1 MGTCLGSRFGA
12 CARVMHTW
20 TKSRATRWS
29 TGWIR
34 VSGLFWI
41 MGLKDTK
48 RERERAYVC
57 ERVYREYMR
66 SYVCAC
72 VRGYSSDALAWF

>member
-48 RERERAYVC
+48 SVCVCERERERERESAYVC
-57 ERVYREYMR
+57 ERVWIG
-66 SYVCAC
+66 SI
-72 VRGYSSDALAWF
+72 

>member
-1 MGTCLGSRFGA
+1 MGTCLWSRFGA

-48 RERERAYVC
+48 RERERERERERMYVSVC
-57 ERVYREYMR
+57 GYGVYEI
-66 SYVCAC
+66 VCVC
-72 VRGYSSDALAWF
+72 VCVWI